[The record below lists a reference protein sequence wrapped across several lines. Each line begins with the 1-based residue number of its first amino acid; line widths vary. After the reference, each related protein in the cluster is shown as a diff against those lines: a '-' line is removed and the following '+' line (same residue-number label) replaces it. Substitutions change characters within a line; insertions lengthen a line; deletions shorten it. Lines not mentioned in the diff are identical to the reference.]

1 MRKDTL
7 NEVININIC
16 HGNMQDLLHDTYL
29 YMKSIILK
37 KNSYNFIISN
47 ATVINNF
54 TIFLQTIVVVN
65 SY

>member
-1 MRKDTL
+1 M
-7 NEVININIC
+7 
-16 HGNMQDLLHDTYL
+16 HDTYL

-47 ATVINNF
+47 ATIINNY